1 MLLNEENGYF
11 HQVPGW
17 DLNCAIV
24 GAVLAELSLLSRID
38 TDLESLFLI
47 DATETGDPTMDT
59 ILKEITEEPVLH
71 NTLYWIE
78 RLAPHAESV
87 IDLTLD
93 RLVHM
98 KILEQHAGEFWTLA
112 RNARRGKFA
121 GGFSEG
127 TLVEFVKTRIGR
139 EIFDDEIPDPR
150 DAILISLITACDVF
164 RFMFQLDEEA
174 EERIQLIC
182 STALIGRTIAE
193 AVAENI
199 ASPLLRRSA
208 LTKKIP
214 AVSLRKLLFNP
225 HVRDGNIPALF
236 ADLAQEYGP
245 VFQIRQPLVKPMIF
259 LAGPETN
266 HWVHRRGRMYLRAKD
281 YFADFEKVYGA
292 SGVLPSLEGA
302 DHFRLRKSLS
312 RRIQAY
318 GAAGPS
324 LSSCSGVYGELDG
337 RRILPR
343 DALVPSNDKRTTL
356 APLCRR

>member
-59 ILKEITEEPVLH
+59 ILKEITEEPVLQ

-150 DAILISLITACDVF
+150 DAILIS
-164 RFMFQLDEEA
+164 QLLHATFFD
-174 EERIQLIC
+174 
-182 STALIGRTIAE
+182 
-193 AVAENI
+193 
-199 ASPLLRRSA
+199 
-208 LTKKIP
+208 
-214 AVSLRKLLFNP
+214 
-225 HVRDGNIPALF
+225 
-236 ADLAQEYGP
+236 
-245 VFQIRQPLVKPMIF
+245 
-259 LAGPETN
+259 
-266 HWVHRRGRMYLRAKD
+266 
-281 YFADFEKVYGA
+281 
-292 SGVLPSLEGA
+292 
-302 DHFRLRKSLS
+302 
-312 RRIQAY
+312 
-318 GAAGPS
+318 
-324 LSSCSGVYGELDG
+324 SCSNWTRK
-337 RRILPR
+337 RRN
-343 DALVPSNDKRTTL
+343 ASS
-356 APLCRR
+356 